1 LKLTILHT
9 NDLHGRV
16 EQLARIA
23 TLVKDIRREV
33 GAEGGHCVY
42 WDAGD
47 AEDTALLESS
57 LTKGSAMMGMLR
69 GAGCDQ
75 VALGN
80 GTPIR
85 YGPQAIAGLAER
97 LGRPLLCANM
107 KDSKTSLLV
116 PGLTP
121 YVIETFGSLK
131 VGIIGLTAPIT
142 FYATFFKLQVPAPED
157 VLPGLVEEVRS
168 LGAQT
173 VILLSH
179 LGSTVDKELAEKAP
193 GLDVI
198 VGGHDHLALD
208 PPLVVRDTVI
218 AQAGDFGKFLGRLDL
233 ELDAAS
239 GRVLRHHGELV
250 PATEAIVPDP
260 DAHAAFEAE
269 RQRAWRMMERVIGVL
284 NEPID
289 YAEDREC
296 AAGNLLADALLERV
310 PGAQI
315 ALALSGHWSTGLE
328 AGPLSV
334 GAVFAAN
341 RSTANPARVEL
352 SGEQIVEF
360 LSKALNP
367 ESAARR
373 LHSLRGGAVGL
384 PHMAGLRLSY
394 DPSTLELLD
403 VRFGDEPLDP
413 SRRYIVASSDFEF
426 AGFVG
431 YLPLPDGQV
440 EYEVPT
446 IMPEVLED
454 YIARHSPLD
463 APYIG
468 RIIRMQTGGL

>member
-1 LKLTILHT
+1 
-9 NDLHGRV
+9 V
-16 EQLARIA
+16 ERIA
-23 TLVKDIRREV
+23 TLVKAIRSEV
-33 GAEGGHCVY
+33 QAVGGHCVF

-47 AEDTALLESS
+47 AEDTILLESS
-57 LTKGSAMMGMLR
+57 LTKGSAVMGMLR
-69 GAGCDQ
+69 GAGCNQ

-80 GTPIR
+80 ATPIR

-107 KDSKTSLLV
+107 KDSQTGELV
-116 PGLTP
+116 PGLSP
-121 YVIETFGSLK
+121 YVIETFGSLN
-131 VGIIGLTAPIT
+131 VGIIGLTAPT
-142 FYATFFKLQVPAPED
+142 PFYATFFKLQVPAPEE

-179 LGSTVDKELAEKAP
+179 LSSNVDKELAEKAP

-198 VGGHDHLALD
+198 VGGHDHVALD

-233 ELDAAS
+233 EMDAAS
-239 GRVLRHHGELV
+239 GRVLHYHGELIPV
-250 PATEAIVPDP
+250 TEATAPDP
-260 DAHAAFEAE
+260 EAQAAFEAE
-269 RQRAWRMMERVIGVL
+269 RQRALRMMERVIGVL
-284 NEPID
+284 NEPLD

-310 PGAQI
+310 AGAQI
-315 ALALSGHWSTGLE
+315 ALALAGHWSTGLE

-334 GAVFAAN
+334 GALFAAN

-352 SGEQIVEF
+352 SGAQIVEF
-360 LSKALNP
+360 LRQALQLEN
-367 ESAARR
+367 AARR
-373 LHSLRGGAVGL
+373 LHSLRGGAVTL
-384 PHMAGLRLSY
+384 PHVAGLRLSY
-394 DPSTLELLD
+394 DPDTLELFDL
-403 VRFGDEPLDP
+403 RIGDEPLRPDQ
-413 SRRYIVASSDFEF
+413 RYIVAASDFEF
-426 AGFVG
+426 ADFVG

-463 APYIG
+463 AVQG
-468 RIIRMQTGGL
+468 NRILRKETRK